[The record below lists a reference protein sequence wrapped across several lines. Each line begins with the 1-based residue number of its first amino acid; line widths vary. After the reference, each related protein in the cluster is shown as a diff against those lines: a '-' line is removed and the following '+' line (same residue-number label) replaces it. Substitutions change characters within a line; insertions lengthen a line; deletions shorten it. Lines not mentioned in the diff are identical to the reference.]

1 MIKEVIKVCHRG
13 QWQDMYVKDADKH
26 DLLAQVNVKSMLL
39 NVAVTSQIL
48 TDEERLKVL
57 YMSSV

>member
-1 MIKEVIKVCHRG
+1 MIKEVIKVCHHG
-13 QWQDMYVKDADKH
+13 QWQDIDAMDADKH

-39 NVAVTSQIL
+39 NVTVTSQIL